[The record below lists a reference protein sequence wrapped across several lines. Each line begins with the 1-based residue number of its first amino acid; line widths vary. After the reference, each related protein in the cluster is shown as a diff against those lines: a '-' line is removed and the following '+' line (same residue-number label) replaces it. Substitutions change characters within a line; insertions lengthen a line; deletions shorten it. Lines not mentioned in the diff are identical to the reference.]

1 MQINFKKF
9 DENVDIN
16 EISSFL
22 FKVQKTSGY
31 LDKDTSV
38 ISLKKELE
46 ELRNKYKFVLFEAYE
61 SNRLIGL
68 LLLFTNTPKFGI
80 IWDWHPVVLPNGNK
94 DDIAIKL
101 IKECIAFAKQND
113 ITRIE
118 VCFTLQKDKEIQRYR
133 EHFKLFKSLDFYHVI
148 EEAEMELNLNGRS
161 FKRITIPQNFETKSI
176 KEFEINE
183 LYNTA
188 YESMNNSKDN
198 MFLDLT
204 EEQKWSVIK
213 NYFQPSKQIIQDA
226 SFILTE
232 GNKPIGYSIAKHS
245 TFEPKKATIGAF
257 GILPNF
263 RNKGLGEALLLCSLK
278 KLIENNFEVVNLDV
292 ALENKP
298 AYKLYLKVG
307 FKKTS
312 STNILALNC

>member
-1 MQINFKKF
+1 M
-9 DENVDIN
+9 DIN

-204 EEQKWSVIK
+204 E
-213 NYFQPSKQIIQDA
+213 
-226 SFILTE
+226 
-232 GNKPIGYSIAKHS
+232 
-245 TFEPKKATIGAF
+245 
-257 GILPNF
+257 
-263 RNKGLGEALLLCSLK
+263 
-278 KLIENNFEVVNLDV
+278 
-292 ALENKP
+292 
-298 AYKLYLKVG
+298 
-307 FKKTS
+307 
-312 STNILALNC
+312 